1 MPAADE
7 VWVLVAGPLESLR
20 SEAVEHPGLPWPDRR
35 ENLHRELSSVVA
47 GPVVNQLMYWL
58 DELPEGDRADLLV
71 GDDLASHAY
80 QVVCEAVP
88 DGPAEVA
95 DAGYDEQ
102 AWFAYL
108 AENGPRWDGTDES
121 WPGFREWFVHYAAE
135 AGLHVPATLFLDHL
149 EPMAAADRV
158 TMFAEYGVTIQVP
171 EPAVAALD
179 PLAQKVMDELLARK
193 PQYADIPEARR
204 VELVT
209 ALLAREESAQ

>member
-20 SEAVEHPGLPWPDRR
+20 TEAIEHPDLPWPDRR
-35 ENLHRELSSVVA
+35 ENLYRELFSVVA
-47 GPVVNQLMYWL
+47 EPMVNQLMYWL
-58 DELPEGDRADLLV
+58 DELPEADRADLLV
-71 GDDLASHAY
+71 SDDLASHAY

-88 DGPAEVA
+88 DEPAEVG

-121 WPGFREWFVHYAAE
+121 WPGFREWFVHYATE
-135 AGLHVPATLFLDHL
+135 AGLHTPAILFLDHL
-149 EPMAAADRV
+149 EPLAAADRV
-158 TMFAEYGVTIQVP
+158 TMFAEYGVTIQAP

-179 PLAQKVMDELLARK
+179 PLSQKVMDELLARK
-193 PQYADIPEARR
+193 PHYADIPEAHR